1 MSRIAML
8 SVCFILVVGPAATRS
23 KATIQKAG
31 DRWSEAVNRSL

>member
-8 SVCFILVVGPAATRS
+8 VVCSILVAGPAAAQS

-31 DRWSEAVNRSL
+31 DKWSEAVKR